1 MRTLLVAGTLLIAF
15 GLFALS
21 TGGIRYTREKTV
33 VQVGDLKA
41 TAPSHEYIP
50 LPRALGGVA
59 VAAGIAFLIVGAR
72 GRR

>member
-1 MRTLLVAGTLLIAF
+1 MLLVAGTLLIAF

-41 TAPSHEYIP
+41 TAQSREYIP

-59 VAAGIAFLIVGAR
+59 VAAGIACLIVGAR
-72 GRR
+72 KRR